1 MAAYRVQPRE
11 DVEIIV
17 AVGGEEDDALPPGD
31 LEVGVVQSVTEST
44 ATLGRQSHSH
54 PGDPDS
60 LTPFRPYLA
69 HSCPVFSR
77 FLRVSTAWPRRFQ
90 RAPSRSPGP
99 RNGGKGTK
107 SGELRPSFDAPD
119 ANQRINWE
127 GQKPAGKQAKKKPK
141 KGKPPPEVIAFLRG
155 KRERVR
161 ALKAA
166 HATQLGEAVAA
177 LSELELDA
185 IEEMGLPTS

>member
-1 MAAYRVQPRE
+1 M
-11 DVEIIV
+11 I
-17 AVGGEEDDALPPGD
+17 PPVPS
-31 LEVGVVQSVTEST
+31 LF
-44 ATLGRQSHSH
+44 TL
-54 PGDPDS
+54 
-60 LTPFRPYLA
+60 LRPYLA
-69 HSCPVFSR
+69 HFCPVFSR
-77 FLRVSTAWPRRFQ
+77 FLRVFTAGPRRFQ
-90 RAPSRSPGP
+90 RAPSRNPGP
-99 RNGGKGTK
+99 GNGGKGTK

-127 GQKPAGKQAKKKPK
+127 GQKPAGKQAKKKPKKPK

>member
-1 MAAYRVQPRE
+1 MRRNALEISALEEELAAEEAALTARLPPPPADE
-11 DVEIIV
+11 A
-17 AVGGEEDDALPPGD
+17 AVGEGAGGGAGVGAEGEAAG
-31 LEVGVVQSVTEST
+31 G
-44 ATLGRQSHSH
+44 
-54 PGDPDS
+54 
-60 LTPFRPYLA
+60 LA
-69 HSCPVFSR
+69 
-77 FLRVSTAWPRRFQ
+77 
-90 RAPSRSPGP
+90 
-99 RNGGKGTK
+99 
-107 SGELRPSFDAPD
+107 
-119 ANQRINWE
+119 E
-127 GQKPAGKQAKKKPK
+127 GHKPAGKQAKKKPKKGK